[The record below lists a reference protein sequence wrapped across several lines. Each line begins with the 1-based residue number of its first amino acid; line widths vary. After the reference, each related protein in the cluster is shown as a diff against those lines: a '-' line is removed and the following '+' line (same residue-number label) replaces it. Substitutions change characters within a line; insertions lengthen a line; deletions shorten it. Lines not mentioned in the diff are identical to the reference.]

1 MIHKT
6 ITLSPFENATLTSIC
21 ATFTSSL
28 TQSPRRAVIVC
39 PGGAYRGLADH
50 EADPVAHRFLAAGFA
65 TFVLRYGVGEDAAN
79 FAPLCQIALA
89 IKHIRENATAYNV
102 DPDYIFTCGFS
113 AGGHRAG
120 SAGVLWNIPEV
131 KAVLGDAPEG
141 INRPTGMIL
150 CYPVITA
157 GEYAHKGSF
166 YNLCGSKE
174 ATQAE
179 MDRYSLELHED
190 GTTPPAFLW
199 HTFSDAGV
207 PVKNSLLMAEAMV
220 RAGVPCELHVF
231 PKGHHGLG
239 LCTDQSSASAAHCRQ
254 WIDLAIRW
262 AQDLKL

>member
-1 MIHKT
+1 MQHDTVILPLK
-6 ITLSPFENATLTSIC
+6 EATLTPF
-21 ATFTSSL
+21 FTDDPFGMSRP
-28 TQSPRRAVIVC
+28 PRRAVIVC
-39 PGGAYRGLADH
+39 PGGGYSMLAGR
-50 EADPVAHRFLAAGFA
+50 EGEPIAAQFLAAGFA
-65 TFVLRYGVGEDAAN
+65 AFILHYSVGADAKDFTPAK
-79 FAPLCQIALA
+79 QVALA
-89 IKHIRENATAYNV
+89 IKHVRENAATYNV

-113 AGGHRAG
+113 AGGHLAG
-120 SAGVLWNIPEV
+120 SAGVLWNAPEV
-131 KAVLGDAPEG
+131 KAAMGDAPEG

-157 GEYAHKGSF
+157 GQYAHKGSF

-179 MDRYSLELHED
+179 MDRYSLELHVD

-199 HTFSDAGV
+199 HTFSDTGV

-239 LCTDQSSASAAHCRQ
+239 LCTDQSSTSAAHCRP

-262 AQDLKL
+262 AQDLKV